1 MRSLTRRVP
10 PIAILLPLA
19 LAGAL
24 TASVFALTHGSAVQA
39 APIVR
44 PLHKG
49 PPPSAYHN
57 KWLSHPNPPLPTSGP
72 PGICG
77 PWSAG
82 NSAQVRAIQSTHGV
96 LDSCQLVDHYWLV
109 TTQNVTGPAQ
119 IGVLD
124 CSPTASRCMDGWRA
138 KNLAAFS
145 WHTAPPPVTQL
156 KIYLV
161 QGHQLIVLTND
172 GQWTFDIDT
181 ATFARM
187 KA

>member
-1 MRSLTRRVP
+1 MSSLTRRVSS
-10 PIAILLPLA
+10 IAILLPLA

-24 TASVFALTHGSAVQA
+24 TVGVFALTHGSAVQA
-39 APIVR
+39 APAQS
-44 PLHKG
+44 PHKG

-57 KWLSHPNPPLPTSGP
+57 KWASYPNPPLPTSGP

-109 TTQNVTGPAQ
+109 TTENVAGPAQ
-119 IGVLD
+119 IGILD

-138 KNLAAFS
+138 KNLAAFT
-145 WHTAPPPVTQL
+145 WHPAPLPVTQL

-161 QGHQLIVLTND
+161 QGHQLILITND
-172 GQWTFDIDT
+172 GQWTFNIDT

-187 KA
+187 KE